1 MKSDMEVDSMKFK
14 KAIIISIVISVILL
28 ICSLLLPNINID
40 KDTIGY
46 NSNDTYNIKAYNTI
60 GDISMYIKISDNID
74 KKVLGNYQVTV
85 KVRYLFYRYDKK
97 INVKVVDNINPVLS
111 LNGNNPSYV
120 CPNMEY
126 KEEGY
131 TASDD
136 YDGDITDK
144 VNIEK
149 NGNFIIYSVKDSS
162 GNKNEIRRS
171 IIFEDKEAP
180 LLTLKG
186 DNNIV
191 IYKNSKY
198 IEEGYVAND
207 KCDGDITDKVIVTG
221 TVDTNRVGTYTIN
234 YKVVDNSGNETS
246 VDRKVTVRERPSY
259 YGNGNIYLTFDD
271 GPSYLTKEIL
281 DILDEEDIKA
291 TFFVTSGGEY
301 VRRAYNNGH
310 TIALHTS
317 SHKYSYVYSSE
328 ENYFNDLNT
337 VSDSVYNSIGIRCK
351 FIRFPGGSSN
361 TISRN
366 YNKGI
371 MSRLVNAVINNGYVY
386 FDWNVDSN
394 DAGGDGNNS
403 NKIYNNVINGLSHN
417 KTNIVLMHDS
427 ASHRGTVNALR
438 DIIRYGKDNGYSFK
452 AITNDTPV
460 VRHGVNN

>member
-1 MKSDMEVDSMKFK
+1 MKSDMEVDNMKFK
-14 KAIIISIVISVILL
+14 KIIIISIVISVILL

-46 NSNDTYNIKAYNTI
+46 NSNDIYNIKAYNTI
-60 GDISMYIKISDNID
+60 RDINKYIKISDNID
-74 KKVLGNYQVTV
+74 KKMLGNYQVTV

-97 INVKVVDNINPVLS
+97 INVKVVDNVKPEVELK
-111 LNGNNPSYV
+111 GNNPSYV
-120 CPNMEY
+120 CPNKDY
-126 KEEGY
+126 DEEGY

-171 IIFEDKEAP
+171 IIFEDKEEP
-180 LLTLKG
+180 SLTLIG
-186 DNNIV
+186 DDNIV

-198 IEEGYVAND
+198 IEKGYTAID

-246 VDRKVTVRERPSY
+246 VDRKITVRERPSY
-259 YGNGNIYLTFDD
+259 YGNGSIYLTFDD

-281 DILDEEDIKA
+281 DILDEEGIKA

-301 VRRAYNNGH
+301 VKRAYNSGH

-317 SHKYSYVYSSE
+317 SHKYSYVYSNE

-371 MSRLVNAVINNGYVY
+371 MSRLVNAVTNKGYVY

-394 DAGGDGNNS
+394 DAGGDTNNS

-427 ASHRGTVNALR
+427 ANHRSTVNALR

-460 VRHGVNN
+460 VRHGINN

>member
-1 MKSDMEVDSMKFK
+1 MRFSARDYRMPRYKEIPNVGLYLEQTVKYINECL
-14 KAIIISIVISVILL
+14 APIEISITPSMLSNYVKKGYIDRPVKKQYYADQIAYAIYIVI
-28 ICSLLLPNINID
+28 
-40 KDTIGY
+40 
-46 NSNDTYNIKAYNTI
+46 IKQVL
-60 GDISMYIKISDNID
+60 SMDNIASLF
-74 KKVLGNYQVTV
+74 VLQKATYTLPVA
-85 KVRYLFYRYDKK
+85 YDYFCSE
-97 INVKVVDNINPVLS
+97 L
-111 LNGNNPSYV
+111 
-120 CPNMEY
+120 
-126 KEEGY
+126 
-131 TASDD
+131 
-136 YDGDITDK
+136 
-144 VNIEK
+144 EK
-149 NGNFIIYSVKDSS
+149 TLVA
-162 GNKNEIRRS
+162 
-171 IIFEDKEAP
+171 IFEDKEEP
-180 LLTLKG
+180 SLTLIG
-186 DNNIV
+186 DDNIV

-198 IEEGYVAND
+198 IEKGYTAID
-207 KCDGDITDKVIVTG
+207 KCDGDITNKVIVTG

-234 YKVVDNSGNETS
+234 YKVVDNSGNEAS
-246 VDRKVTVRERPSY
+246 VDRKITVRERPSY
-259 YGNGNIYLTFDD
+259 YGNGSIYLTFDD

-281 DILDEEDIKA
+281 DILDEEGIKA

-301 VRRAYNNGH
+301 VKRAYNSGH

-317 SHKYSYVYSSE
+317 SHKYSYVYSNE

-371 MSRLVNAVINNGYVY
+371 MSRLVNAVTNKGYVY

-427 ASHRGTVNALR
+427 ANHRSTVNALR

>member
-14 KAIIISIVISVILL
+14 KTIIISIVISVILL
-28 ICSLLLPNINID
+28 ICTLLLPNINID

-46 NSNDTYNIKAYNTI
+46 NSNDTYNIKAYNSI
-60 GDISMYIKISDNID
+60 RDINKYIKISDNID

-97 INVKVVDNINPVLS
+97 INVKVVDNINPILS

-126 KEEGY
+126 EEEGY

-144 VNIEK
+144 VNIKK

-171 IIFEDKEAP
+171 IIFEDKEEP

-246 VDRKVTVRERPSY
+246 LDRKVTVRERPSY

-301 VRRAYNNGH
+301 VRRAYNSGH

-317 SHKYSYVYSSE
+317 SHKYSYVYASE

-366 YNKGI
+366 YNNGI
-371 MSRLVNAVINNGYVY
+371 MSRLVNAVINKGYVY

-394 DAGGDGNNS
+394 DAGGDTNNS

-438 DIIRYGKDNGYSFK
+438 DIIRYGKNNGYSFK

>member
-1 MKSDMEVDSMKFK
+1 MKSDMEVDNMKFK
-14 KAIIISIVISVILL
+14 KTIIISIVISVILL

-46 NSNDTYNIKAYNTI
+46 NGNDTYNIKAYNTI
-60 GDISMYIKISDNID
+60 RDINKYIKISDNID

-85 KVRYLFYRYDKK
+85 KVRYLFYRYNKVFD
-97 INVKVVDNINPVLS
+97 IKVVDKVKPEVELK
-111 LNGNNPSYV
+111 GNNPSYV
-120 CPNMEY
+120 CPNKDY
-126 KEEGY
+126 DEEGY

-171 IIFEDKEAP
+171 IIFEDKEKP
-180 LLTLKG
+180 SLTLIG
-186 DNNIV
+186 DDNIV

-198 IEEGYVAND
+198 IEKGYTATDN
-207 KCDGDITDKVIVTG
+207 CDGDITNNVISTG
-221 TVDTNRVGTYTIN
+221 TVDTNKVGTYTIN
-234 YKVVDNSGNETS
+234 YEVVDSSNNKTS
-246 VDRKVTVRERPSY
+246 IKRNVTVRERPIY
-259 YGNGNIYLTFDD
+259 YGDGIIYLTFDD
-271 GPSYLTKEIL
+271 GPSNLTGKIL
-281 DILDEEDIKA
+281 DILDEEGIKA
-291 TFFVTSGGEY
+291 TFFVTNGGEY
-301 VRRAYNNGH
+301 VKRAYNSGH
-310 TIALHTS
+310 TIALHTY
-317 SHKYSYVYSSE
+317 SHNYSYVYASE
-328 ENYFNDLNT
+328 SNYFTDLNN
-337 VSDSVYNSIGIRCK
+337 VSDSVYNTIGIRPNI
-351 FIRFPGGSSN
+351 IRFPGGSSN

-371 MSRLVNAVINNGYVY
+371 MSRLVNDVTSRGYIY
-386 FDWNVDSN
+386 FDWNIDSN
-394 DAGGDGNNS
+394 DAGGDGYNS

-427 ASHRGTVNALR
+427 ANHRSTVNALR

>member
-1 MKSDMEVDSMKFK
+1 MKSDMEVDNMKFK
-14 KAIIISIVISVILL
+14 KIIIISIVISVILL

-46 NSNDTYNIKAYNTI
+46 NGNDTYNIKAYNTI
-60 GDISMYIKISDNID
+60 RDINKYIKISDNID
-74 KKVLGNYQVTV
+74 KKMLGNYQVTV
-85 KVRYLFYRYDKK
+85 KVRYLFYRYNKVFD
-97 INVKVVDNINPVLS
+97 IKVV
-111 LNGNNPSYV
+111 
-120 CPNMEY
+120 
-126 KEEGY
+126 
-131 TASDD
+131 
-136 YDGDITDK
+136 DK

-171 IIFEDKEAP
+171 IIFEDKEEP
-180 LLTLKG
+180 SLTLIG
-186 DNNIV
+186 DDNIV

-198 IEEGYVAND
+198 IEKGYTAID
-207 KCDGDITDKVIVTG
+207 KCDGDITNKVIVTG
-221 TVDTNRVGTYTIN
+221 IVDTSRAGTYTIN

-246 VDRKVTVRERPSY
+246 VDRKITVRERPSY
-259 YGNGNIYLTFDD
+259 YGNGSIYLTFDD

-281 DILDEEDIKA
+281 DILDEEGIKA

-301 VRRAYNNGH
+301 VKRAYNSGH

-366 YNKGI
+366 YNNGI
-371 MSRLVNAVINNGYVY
+371 MSRLVNAVTNKGYVY

-394 DAGGDGNNS
+394 DAGGDTNNS
-403 NKIYNNVINGLSHN
+403 NKIYNNVINGLSHS

-427 ASHRGTVNALR
+427 ANHRSTVNALR

>member
-1 MKSDMEVDSMKFK
+1 MKSDMEVDNMKFK
-14 KAIIISIVISVILL
+14 KIIIISIVISVILL
-28 ICSLLLPNINID
+28 ICTLLLPNINID

-46 NSNDTYNIKAYNTI
+46 NSNDAYNIKAYNSI
-60 GDISMYIKISDNID
+60 RDINKYIKISDNID

-144 VNIEK
+144 VNIK
-149 NGNFIIYSVKDSS
+149 KKGNFIIYSVKDSS

-171 IIFEDKEAP
+171 IIFEDKEEP
-180 LLTLKG
+180 LLALKG

-246 VDRKVTVRERPSY
+246 VDRKITVRERPSY

-301 VRRAYNNGH
+301 VRRAYNSGH

-317 SHKYSYVYSSE
+317 SHKYSYVYASE

-366 YNKGI
+366 YNNGI
-371 MSRLVNAVINNGYVY
+371 MSRLVNAVINKGYVY

-394 DAGGDGNNS
+394 DAGGDTNNS

-438 DIIRYGKDNGYSFK
+438 DIIRYGKNNGYSFK

>member
-1 MKSDMEVDSMKFK
+1 MKSDMEVDNMKFK
-14 KAIIISIVISVILL
+14 KIIIISIVISVILL

-46 NSNDTYNIKAYNTI
+46 NGNDTYNIKAYNTI
-60 GDISMYIKISDNID
+60 RDINKYIKISDNID
-74 KKVLGNYQVTV
+74 KKMLGNYQVTV
-85 KVRYLFYRYDKK
+85 KVRYLFYRYNKVFD
-97 INVKVVDNINPVLS
+97 IKVVDKVKPKVELK
-111 LNGNNPSYV
+111 GNNPSYV
-120 CPNMEY
+120 CPNKDY
-126 KEEGY
+126 DEEGY
-131 TASDD
+131 TA
-136 YDGDITDK
+136 I
-144 VNIEK
+144 
-149 NGNFIIYSVKDSS
+149 
-162 GNKNEIRRS
+162 
-171 IIFEDKEAP
+171 
-180 LLTLKG
+180 
-186 DNNIV
+186 
-191 IYKNSKY
+191 
-198 IEEGYVAND
+198 D
-207 KCDGDITDKVIVTG
+207 KCDGDITNKVIVTG
-221 TVDTNRVGTYTIN
+221 IVDTSRAGTYTIN

-246 VDRKVTVRERPSY
+246 VDRKITVRERPSY
-259 YGNGNIYLTFDD
+259 YGNGSIYLTFDD

-281 DILDEEDIKA
+281 DILDEEGIKA

-301 VRRAYNNGH
+301 VKRAYNSGH

-366 YNKGI
+366 YNNGI
-371 MSRLVNAVINNGYVY
+371 MSRLVNAVTNKGYVY

-394 DAGGDGNNS
+394 DAGGDTNNS
-403 NKIYNNVINGLSHN
+403 NKIYNNVINGLSHS

-427 ASHRGTVNALR
+427 ANHRSTVNALR

>member
-1 MKSDMEVDSMKFK
+1 MKSDMEVDNMKFK
-14 KAIIISIVISVILL
+14 KVIIISIVISVILL
-28 ICSLLLPNINID
+28 ICTLLLPNINID

-46 NSNDTYNIKAYNTI
+46 NSNDAYNIKAYNTI
-60 GDISMYIKISDNID
+60 GDINKYIKISDNID

-126 KEEGY
+126 EEEGY

-180 LLTLKG
+180 SITLKG
-186 DNNIV
+186 ENSIV

-221 TVDTNRVGTYTIN
+221 TVDTSRVGTYTVN

-246 VDRKVTVRERPSY
+246 VDRKITVRERPSY

-301 VRRAYNNGH
+301 VSRAYNSGH

-366 YNKGI
+366 YNNGI
-371 MSRLVNAVINNGYVY
+371 MSRLVNAVINKGYVY

-427 ASHRGTVNALR
+427 ANHRGTVNALR
-438 DIIRYGKDNGYSFK
+438 DIIRYGKDNGYLFK

>member
-1 MKSDMEVDSMKFK
+1 MKSDMEVDNMKFK

-28 ICSLLLPNINID
+28 ICTLLLPNINID
-40 KDTIGY
+40 KDTIDY
-46 NSNDTYNIKAYNTI
+46 NSNDTYNVKVYNTI
-60 GDISMYIKISDNID
+60 GDINKYIKISDNID

-126 KEEGY
+126 EEEGY

-162 GNKNEIRRS
+162 GNKNEIRRD
-171 IIFEDKEAP
+171 IIFKDKEVP
-180 LLTLKG
+180 SLTLKG

-246 VDRKVTVRERPSY
+246 LDRKVTVRERPSY

-301 VRRAYNNGH
+301 VRRAYNSGH

-366 YNKGI
+366 YNNGI
-371 MSRLVNAVINNGYVY
+371 MSRLVNAVVNKGYVY

-452 AITNDTPV
+452 AITSDTPT
-460 VRHGVNN
+460 VRHPVNN

>member
-1 MKSDMEVDSMKFK
+1 MKSDMEVDNMKFK
-14 KAIIISIVISVILL
+14 KIIIISIVISVILL
-28 ICSLLLPNINID
+28 ICTLLLPNINID

-46 NSNDTYNIKAYNTI
+46 NSNDAYNIKAYNSI
-60 GDISMYIKISDNID
+60 RDINKYIKISDNID

-144 VNIEK
+144 VNIKK

-171 IIFEDKEAP
+171 IIFEDKEEP

-246 VDRKVTVRERPSY
+246 VDRKITVRERPSY

-301 VRRAYNNGH
+301 VRRAYNSGH

-317 SHKYSYVYSSE
+317 SHKYSYVYASE

-366 YNKGI
+366 YNNGI
-371 MSRLVNAVINNGYVY
+371 MSRLVNAVINKGYVY

-394 DAGGDGNNS
+394 DAGGDTNNS

-438 DIIRYGKDNGYSFK
+438 DIIRYGKNNGYSFK